1 MSFLYTVGNGR
12 LPGVRWMARRRT
24 IRDWQERWDRIEDK
38 AQWTKRLIPDIG
50 GWVDCKFRTT
60 NYYFTEFLTG
70 HGSYFTYTC
79 RIKKTRTDLC
89 GECEVPDS
97 PEHTIFSCKRW
108 SNERKAAW
116 KKLGRVV
123 NADTLLGE
131 MMKTREKWRAGY
143 EYIVD
148 IMKRKEVEDRMR
160 QQEEGNNME

>member
-1 MSFLYTVGNGR
+1 MLARSQSLFLWPTVHQNRCHETKDNQPIKSGHYTNNLLFQLAKSWGYVFWKTNG
-12 LPGVRWMARRRT
+12 PFVDTHWRR
-24 IRDWQERWDRIEDK
+24 
-38 AQWTKRLIPDIG
+38 KRH
-50 GWVDCKFRTT
+50 
-60 NYYFTEFLTG
+60 FTF
-70 HGSYFTYTC
+70 
-79 RIKKTRTDLC
+79 
-89 GECEVPDS
+89 